1 MALVVRFARPWRWA
15 DSLSANAYG
24 IYLMH
29 YAFVIWIQY
38 VALRW
43 TLPAFVKGIAVS
55 LATVGISWMTVALL
69 RQSKL
74 IARVV

>member
-1 MALVVRFARPWRWA
+1 MLFRSWA

-24 IYLMH
+24 IYLVH
-29 YAFVIWIQY
+29 YVFVIWIQY

-43 TLPAFVKGIAVS
+43 TLPAFVKGIVVS
-55 LATVGISWMTVALL
+55 LAAVAVSWMTVALL

>member
-1 MALVVRFARPWRWA
+1 
-15 DSLSANAYG
+15 
-24 IYLMH
+24 MH

-43 TLPAFVKGIAVS
+43 TLPAFVKGVGVS